1 MNLLEVKGLTKHYPT
16 FSLEDVTFSL
26 EPGYIMGFIGK
37 NGAGKTTSMKL
48 IYRILS
54 KEKGDVFFQGEN
66 MDALDEMKMKEEIS
80 LLLGGQNFYPLST
93 LKKIKEVTKSFYS
106 HFDEEMYQKLSTQ
119 FELDENKK
127 FNELSNGMKTKFQ
140 LALCLSHNAKLLLL
154 DEPTSGLDPY
164 SRQEILRLFQ
174 KYIEDGNH
182 SILFSTQ
189 IVSDLESVADYIT
202 YIKKGKIVKT
212 ADKESFLAAYILV
225 KGSLEELQEVDTS
238 LFIGLQKN
246 KFSFTALIHSE
257 DSHSF
262 DGLLMEQPNLEE
274 IMYLMEGGIEE

>member
-1 MNLLEVKGLTKHYPT
+1 
-16 FSLEDVTFSL
+16 
-26 EPGYIMGFIGK
+26 MGFIGK
-37 NGAGKTTSMKL
+37 NGAGKTTTMKL

-93 LKKIKEVTKSFYS
+93 LKKIKEVTKNFYS

>member
-37 NGAGKTTSMKL
+37 NGAGKTTTMKL

-80 LLLGGQNFYPLST
+80 LLLGGQNFYPLCT

-106 HFDEEMYQKLSTQ
+106 QFDEEMYQKLSTQ

-202 YIKKGKIVKT
+202 YIKKGKILDSCDVVSFK
-212 ADKESFLAAYILV
+212 DKYLLVNGKKEDLTDELKSKVIGVHEHNFGFEGMIL
-225 KGSLEELQEVDTS
+225 KSDKD
-238 LFIGLQKN
+238 LFTKCEI
-246 KFSFTALIHSE
+246 T
-257 DSHSF
+257 
-262 DGLLMEQPNLEE
+262 QPSMEE
-274 IMYLMEGGIEE
+274 IMVHTER

>member
-37 NGAGKTTSMKL
+37 NGAGKTTTMKL

-182 SILFSTQ
+182 SVLFSTQ

-202 YIKKGKIVKT
+202 DIKKGKIVKT

-262 DGLLMEQPNLEE
+262 DGILMEQPNLEE

>member
-37 NGAGKTTSMKL
+37 NGAGKTTTMKL

-93 LKKIKEVTKSFYS
+93 LKKIKEVTKNFYS

-140 LALCLSHNAKLLLL
+140 LASSLPEIHRRWKPFDSLFYS
-154 DEPTSGLDPY
+154 DRFRFRERSGLY
-164 SRQEILRLFQ
+164 HLYQ
-174 KYIEDGNH
+174 KR
-182 SILFSTQ
+182 
-189 IVSDLESVADYIT
+189 
-202 YIKKGKIVKT
+202 
-212 ADKESFLAAYILV
+212 
-225 KGSLEELQEVDTS
+225 
-238 LFIGLQKN
+238 KN
-246 KFSFTALIHSE
+246 C
-257 DSHSF
+257 
-262 DGLLMEQPNLEE
+262 QNC
-274 IMYLMEGGIEE
+274 

>member
-37 NGAGKTTSMKL
+37 NGAGKTTTMKL

-66 MDALDEMKMKEEIS
+66 MDVLDEMKMKEEIS

-93 LKKIKEVTKSFYS
+93 LKKIKEVTKNFYS

-202 YIKKGKIVKT
+202 YIKKGKILDSCDVVSFK
-212 ADKESFLAAYILV
+212 DKYLLVNGKKEDLTDELKSKVIGVHEHNFGFEGMIL
-225 KGSLEELQEVDTS
+225 KSDKD
-238 LFIGLQKN
+238 LFTKCEI
-246 KFSFTALIHSE
+246 T
-257 DSHSF
+257 
-262 DGLLMEQPNLEE
+262 QPSMEE
-274 IMYLMEGGIEE
+274 IMVHTER